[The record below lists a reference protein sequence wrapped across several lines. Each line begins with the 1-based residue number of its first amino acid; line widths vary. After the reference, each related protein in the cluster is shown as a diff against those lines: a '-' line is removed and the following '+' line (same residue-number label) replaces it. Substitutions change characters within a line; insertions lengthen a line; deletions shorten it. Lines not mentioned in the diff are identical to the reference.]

1 MASGTGHAPTI
12 YPLGPDW
19 YIGEEERVLSI
30 GILGNFGR
38 HVLTSASEAAADVG
52 FPRNNFY
59 LCLSEP
65 RNIKGIKGSKFSPAD
80 TRSPSHN
87 FRHKVRDDNQA
98 ACTLTEPTSTV

>member
-1 MASGTGHAPTI
+1 M
-12 YPLGPDW
+12 
-19 YIGEEERVLSI
+19 LSI

-38 HVLTSASEAAADVG
+38 HVLTSASDLFQAAADVG
-52 FPRNNFY
+52 FPEILY